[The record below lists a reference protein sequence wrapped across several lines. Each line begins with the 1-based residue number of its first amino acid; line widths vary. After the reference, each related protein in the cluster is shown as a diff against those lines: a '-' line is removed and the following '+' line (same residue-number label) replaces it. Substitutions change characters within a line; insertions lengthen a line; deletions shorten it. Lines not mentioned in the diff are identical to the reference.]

1 MDWVN
6 GPASPIHF
14 TTGVWTFA
22 TSFTLLL
29 TIMVVS
35 SLKRNDT
42 RGPPRLKETIPYISN
57 ILIYMTNKKRFL
69 ERITQ
74 ALLESPVVECQLGP
88 VKVYFV
94 TGKDSVSTVL
104 RQSSIN
110 LISEPWMLL
119 ILKNVAGYT
128 DADLAKLQRDK
139 SGIGKVPIKSNE
151 STPLEKRIWHLKH
164 QVHNNYLAALQHTEA
179 LAVSFQSLFSEALD
193 TFPLGEWTEVSIFKF
208 VRNEMA
214 AASVCSVVGRRILAC
229 NPRFI
234 DLLWEYDS
242 YAESLAFGLP
252 RWLNKKGVK
261 VREDI
266 RAMCLKWYAEVDQ
279 CLPKEETNKADEEL
293 DNAFGSQLSRKLW
306 EWAKSFGFSNESIAG
321 VYMFLFLG
329 LNTNTIPICTWALM
343 ETIGDADLFHA
354 TRAEVLQALV
364 THPVSGKRTFDIQK
378 LASLP
383 LIQSIYTESLRLH
396 LSLNLTRAATE
407 DITIAGFTLPKGC
420 IVQAPT
426 QISHCEEAVWGTKD
440 HPASEFWAYR
450 HLKSLNVRDDKA
462 QRGTELEY
470 SISGRM
476 GSFFPYGG
484 GGYMC
489 PGRNLAKQE
498 IILVIA
504 MIITRFDVDFIEWAE
519 MDGSPS
525 KRPAHNDPRYA
536 GAGAVPPD
544 REMKI
549 RWKRLW

>member
-1 MDWVN
+1 MDWISSLAL
-6 GPASPIHF
+6 PTHL
-14 TTGVWTFA
+14 TTGVWVFA
-22 TSFTLLL
+22 ASFTLLL
-29 TIMVVS
+29 AVMVVS
-35 SLKRNDT
+35 SLEGNDA
-42 RGPPRLKETIPYISN
+42 RRPPRLRETIPYISN
-57 ILIYMTNKKRFL
+57 IWIYMTNKKKFL
-69 ERITQ
+69 EGISQ
-74 ALLESPVVECQLGP
+74 ALLDSPVVQCQLGP

-128 DADLAKLQRDK
+128 EADLAKLQRDK
-139 SGIGKVPIKSNE
+139 SGIGKVPINSDGF
-151 STPLEKRIWHLKH
+151 TPPEKRIWHLKH
-164 QVHNNYLAALQHTEA
+164 QVHNDYLAAPQHTEA
-179 LAVSFQSLFSEALD
+179 LAVSFQDFFSEALEA
-193 TFPLGEWTEVSIFKF
+193 FPIGEWTQVSIFKL

-214 AASVCSVVGRRILAC
+214 TASVCSVVGKRILAC
-229 NPRFI
+229 NPAFI

-266 RAMCLKWYAEVDQ
+266 RSMCLKWYAEVDQ
-279 CLPKEETNKADEEL
+279 CLSKGESNKAEEL
-293 DNAFGSQLSRKLW
+293 DNAFGSQLSRKLC
-306 EWAKSFGFSNESIAG
+306 EWAKLFGFSNESIAG

-354 TRAEVLQALV
+354 ARAEVLQALV
-364 THPVSGKRTFDIQK
+364 AHPVSGKRTFDIQK

-426 QISHCEEAVWGTKD
+426 QISHYEEAVWGTKD

-450 HLKSLNVRDDKA
+450 HLKSSKDSDEKA
-462 QRGTELEY
+462 QLGTKLEY

-476 GSFFPYGG
+476 GSFFPY
-484 GGYMC
+484 
-489 PGRNLAKQE
+489 
-498 IILVIA
+498 A
-504 MIITRFDVDFIEWAE
+504 MIITRFDVDFIEWTE

-525 KRPAHNDPRYA
+525 KRPAQNDPRYA